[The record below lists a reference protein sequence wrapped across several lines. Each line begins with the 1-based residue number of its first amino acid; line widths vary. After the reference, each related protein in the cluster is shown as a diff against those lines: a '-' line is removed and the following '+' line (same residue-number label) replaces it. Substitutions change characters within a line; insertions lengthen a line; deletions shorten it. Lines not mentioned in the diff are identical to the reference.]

1 MRSAMLFAAGILVGL
16 GAHVVSAQNSNSG
29 IVGMNHVGIAVAN
42 MDEAVAFYTQ
52 KMGFKEAF
60 TVRDEKGQ
68 PTLVYVQVSRDT
80 FIELQ
85 PANANRPKGLN
96 HVGLQVENIAATV
109 ARLRAQGLK
118 IDDPRVSSTNS
129 KITNVFDLGGV
140 RVELSEITPESLQRK
155 AINAWR

>member
-1 MRSAMLFAAGILVGL
+1 MRNIALVLFGVLVGASIAPSFAQTDRIL
-16 GAHVVSAQNSNSG
+16 GV
-29 IVGMNHVGIAVAN
+29 NHVGIGVDN
-42 MDEAVAFYTQ
+42 IDEVLAFYTQ

>member
-1 MRSAMLFAAGILVGL
+1 MRNIALVLFGVLVGAAIAPGFAQTDRIL
-16 GAHVVSAQNSNSG
+16 GV
-29 IVGMNHVGIAVAN
+29 NHVGIGVDSI
-42 MDEAVAFYTQ
+42 DEAIAFYTQ

-140 RVELSEITPESLQRK
+140 RVELSEVTPESLQRK

>member
-1 MRSAMLFAAGILVGL
+1 MRNIALVLFGVLVGASIAPSFAQTDRIL
-16 GAHVVSAQNSNSG
+16 GV
-29 IVGMNHVGIAVAN
+29 NHVGIGVDN
-42 MDEAVAFYTQ
+42 IDEALAFYTQ

-68 PTLVYVQVSRDT
+68 PTLVYVQVSSDT